1 MPSDVEII
9 RQVID
14 GNVNAF
20 EFLLIRYREFV
31 LRIVKKH
38 LPSHD
43 VEETAQD
50 VFVRAYCSLP
60 SFKGKGDF
68 SHWLS
73 SIAVKT
79 CYDYWR
85 KAFRSREIPLSAL
98 SEKHQQWLENVMSE
112 QSEESLAQKGTQKE
126 ARELL
131 DWALG
136 KLSAEDRMVLGLH
149 YLEGLSC
156 KETAKRLGWSVANVK
171 VRSLRSRKKLEKIL
185 TQVTKSVGG

>member
-1 MPSDVEII
+1 M
-9 RQVID
+9 
-14 GNVNAF
+14 
-20 EFLLIRYREFV
+20 
-31 LRIVKKH
+31 KKH
-38 LPSHD
+38 LPPHD

-60 SFKGKGDF
+60 SFKGESDF

-85 KAFRSREIPLSAL
+85 KAFRSREIPLSDL
-98 SEKHQQWLENVMSE
+98 SVKHQQWLENVMSE

-136 KLSAEDRMVLGLH
+136 KLSAEDRMVL
-149 YLEGLSC
+149 
-156 KETAKRLGWSVANVK
+156 
-171 VRSLRSRKKLEKIL
+171 
-185 TQVTKSVGG
+185 